1 MQLLWSSNS
10 FARPLNKQEST
21 PRLNLILLKKF
32 QAESRMEA
40 IKTVLGW
47 IINTRSLSIA
57 LPLDKYLKW
66 TSQVKEILNSTRVNS
81 KQLEILN
88 HVAAIQ
94 NMICHFLGRLHHA
107 FMRSVLNGWTFLR
120 LCEIMDLNLMNSFLD
135 IAKQGCPST
144 T

>member
-47 IINTRSLSIA
+47 IINTRSLSIS

-66 TSQVKEILNSTRVNS
+66 TSQVKDKN
-81 KQLEILN
+81 QL
-88 HVAAIQ
+88 Q
-94 NMICHFLGRLHHA
+94 
-107 FMRSVLNGWTFLR
+107 
-120 LCEIMDLNLMNSFLD
+120 D
-135 IAKQGCPST
+135 
-144 T
+144 